1 MKTFSFVIT
10 AAICL
15 LLAGFAQAA
24 NKDNKNGTIADD
36 AHGIVW
42 LKNVNC
48 LGWSGWW
55 TAETK
60 VASLQSGI
68 CGLSDK
74 STAGQW
80 RLPTPK
86 ELASRA
92 VDTSGFSRIMPGLYW
107 TSLSMGEKD
116 AYVVLFPSGY
126 LRDYQKGN
134 GDGYIWPVRN
144 K

>member
-1 MKTFSFVIT
+1 MKTFSLVIT

-48 LGWSGWW
+48 LSWDSWQYAKD
-55 TAETK
+55 TA
-60 VASLQSGI
+60 SRLQSGM

-80 RLPTPK
+80 RLPTAK

-92 VDTSGFSRIMPGLYW
+92 VNTSGFTNLRPGKYW
-107 TSLSMGEKD
+107 TSDSANEES
-116 AYVVLFPSGY
+116 AYILYIPSGY
-126 LRDYQKGN
+126 LDYYHKGN
-134 GDGYIWPVRN
+134 GNGYIWPVRN